1 MIKFFKK
8 IIVAT
13 FAFLPLISFAQFN
26 YNTTGSTRYYGSYG
40 SGGGSG
46 GGGLWNLFYIV
57 MDILSQVIILLVAFA
72 VVFFL
77 YGILKYIT
85 AGEDEERRNKMRNL
99 MIYGIIGL
107 FVMISFWGIVNIL
120 INTFELDTYPYVD
133 VPYFD
138 SGTSGSGSGDD
149 NGGSFDYGGN
159 ADNSGAV
166 PDFEYGG
173 SVP

>member
-1 MIKFFKK
+1 MKFFKK
-8 IIVAT
+8 TIAAAL
-13 FAFLPLISFAQFN
+13 AFLPFISFAQFR
-26 YNTTGSTRYYGSYG
+26 YNTIGSTRTYGSY

-46 GGGLWNLFYIV
+46 GLWNLFFIV
-57 MDILSQVIILLVAFA
+57 MDFLSQAVILLVALA

-85 AGEDEERRNKMRNL
+85 AGDDEEKRGKMKNV

-138 SGTSGSGSGDD
+138 SSGSGSGSRS
-149 NGGSFDYGGN
+149 GS
-159 ADNSGAV
+159 ADESWKDLEG
-166 PDFEYGG
+166 FYGG
-173 SVP
+173 SEGE

>member
-13 FAFLPLISFAQFN
+13 LALLPMISFAAKAFN
-26 YNTTGSTRYYGSYG
+26 YNTTGSTRYYSSYG

-57 MDILSQVIILLVAFA
+57 MNFLSQAVILLVALA

-85 AGEDEERRNKMRNL
+85 AGDDEEKRTKMKNT

-120 INTFELDTYPYVD
+120 INTFELDTSPYVS
-133 VPYFD
+133 VPYFET
-138 SGTSGSGSGDD
+138 SGTSGSGSGGGADTG
-149 NGGSFDYGGN
+149 NGSNESWNDLQNFYGADTGN
-159 ADNSGAV
+159 
-166 PDFEYGG
+166 
-173 SVP
+173 